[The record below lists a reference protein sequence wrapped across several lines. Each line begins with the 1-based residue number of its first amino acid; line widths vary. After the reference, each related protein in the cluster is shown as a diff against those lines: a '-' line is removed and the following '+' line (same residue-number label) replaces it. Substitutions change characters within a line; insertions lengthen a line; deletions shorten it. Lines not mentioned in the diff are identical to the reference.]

1 MPAKNNLNAAAESK
15 GSHISGSKHK
25 QRELYIGLMSGTSI
39 DGIDGVLI
47 EIAPDGRLSTLAT
60 ESLPW
65 NPQLKAILNE
75 LCTENSP
82 NDRVKT
88 MGLAGNA
95 VATAEAAVC
104 VLLME
109 KAKASHTEIRA
120 IGSHGQTIRHHPK
133 LGFSVQLDNGPLLAN
148 LTDIDAITN
157 FRAADIANSGEGA
170 PLTQAFHQ
178 CVLSSPDCSRFI
190 LNLGGIANVTALAP
204 QGKLITAF
212 DTGPA
217 NTLLDYV
224 CRTYLNLPYDPDGA
238 FASSGSVDQEALTR
252 LMQHEYLQR
261 PHPKSTGREE
271 FNSNT
276 IEFMLQDLPEYKL
289 NAYVVG
295 GADDA
300 DNGKQN
306 KDGKS
311 CIGQNNSSAEQNNT
325 GLKASTPSSSENNDS
340 ELSKYEQVDIA
351 LNQADLDSAL
361 AHLASHHKQ
370 RLADVMRTLTE
381 YTVRTSLDAI
391 NQLITEHAA
400 DFNSRRELVV
410 CGGGAL
416 NKFMLQRM
424 QEYANEKSMQLSVM
438 PCTDLGIDP
447 KYLEAQAF
455 AFFAFCCSHA
465 ISLNLCSST
474 HAARPSIL
482 GTICPAPQGFYA
494 RAMAALDHN

>member
-1 MPAKNNLNAAAESK
+1 MPAKNNLNATAESK

-65 NPQLKAILNE
+65 NPQMKAILNE

-133 LGFSVQLDNGPLLAN
+133 LGFSIQLDNGPLLAN
-148 LTDIDAITN
+148 LTDIDTITN

-224 CRTYLNLPYDPDGA
+224 CRTYLNLPYDPDGS
-238 FASSGSVDQEALTR
+238 FASSGSIDQEALTK

-261 PHPKSTGREE
+261 PYPKSTGREE
-271 FNSNT
+271 FNLHT
-276 IEFMLQDLPEYKL
+276 IEFMLRDLPVYKTKL
-289 NAYVVG
+289 NEGEQSKAGQNNDQQSDVVQS
-295 GADDA
+295 
-300 DNGKQN
+300 KTEQN
-306 KDGKS
+306 SPELQAHAPSAEEFNDGKS
-311 CIGQNNSSAEQNNT
+311 DNTEQLN
-325 GLKASTPSSSENNDS
+325 AA
-340 ELSKYEQVDIA
+340 A
-351 LNQADLDSAL
+351 LTVYLESVL
-361 AHLASHHKQ
+361 VHLAPCHKQ
-370 RLADVMRTLTE
+370 RLANVMRTLTE
-381 YTVRTSLDAI
+381 YTVQSCLDAI
-391 NQLITEHAA
+391 NQLITDHAA
-400 DFNSRRELVV
+400 DFNGRRELVV

-424 QEYANEKSMQLSVM
+424 QEYANEKNMQLSVM
-438 PCTDLGIDP
+438 PCTDLGVDP

-474 HAARPSIL
+474 HATRPSIL

-494 RAMAALDHN
+494 RAMAALDHC